1 MATLKERKKEA
12 RKAKRTKNKEKQEK
26 KERKK
31 KKIIQSSPKIPNPL
45 TTSETKSTKPNSK
58 IPTKVTHK
66 YPKPVIISPKIK

>member
-31 KKIIQSSPKIPNPL
+31 KKKKLFKVHQKFLTPLLRQKLSPQNQIP
-45 TTSETKSTKPNSK
+45 KSQQK
-58 IPTKVTHK
+58 
-66 YPKPVIISPKIK
+66 